1 MIVHVKER
9 MFALM
14 SFDVVLKFS
23 EVITLSL
30 EPLPWQPK
38 KVSESVIHFLG
49 FRRPDSEV

>member
-1 MIVHVKER
+1 MIIHIKER

-23 EVITLSL
+23 EVITLPL
-30 EPLPWQPK
+30 EPLLWQPK

-49 FRRPDSEV
+49 FCRLDSEV